1 MPRGTFTFE
10 GRRHDV
16 TAATEKE
23 LAAKIALRKRDLEEG
38 RKRIEKIMTV
48 QAWSGEFV
56 SAYLEGTM
64 SESTLADHRY
74 RMDNFIL
81 PALGS
86 LRMCDVRQVHC
97 QHAIK
102 ALAGFSED
110 RIKKAHNTMLR
121 MFGAGEANGLVIKN
135 PASGIKLPDGRE
147 NGTHRPITDA
157 ERETTLRVA
166 ETHRCGIWIRLMLY
180 TGIRPQEAAAPQW
193 RHVNT
198 GAAELRIEQARKKT
212 GDAGTPKSKAGTR
225 TVPIPDALL
234 RDLKELRRE
243 PFDYVIKTES
253 GKMMSSTNMSKGWKS
268 FKRDM
273 QIAAGCRI
281 YRNEL
286 IAPYPIADDLVPY
299 CYRHT
304 YCTDLQA
311 AGVPLNVAKYL
322 MGHSDIR
329 MTANIYTHTTGEML
343 KDAKKSIDDYRAR
356 CGKGCGNET
365 ANR

>member
-1 MPRGTFTFE
+1 MPRETFTFE
-10 GRRHDV
+10 GRRYDLI
-16 TAATEKE
+16 AATEKE
-23 LAAKIALRKRDLEEG
+23 LAAKIALKKRDLEEG

-48 QAWSGEFV
+48 RAWSEEFI

-64 SESTLADHRY
+64 SESTLEDHKY
-74 RMDNFIL
+74 RLNNFIL

-110 RIKKAHNTMLR
+110 RIGKAHNTMLR
-121 MFGAGEANGLVIKN
+121 MFEAGEANGLIIKN
-135 PASGIKLPDGRE
+135 PAKGIKLPEGKE
-147 NGTHRPITDA
+147 NGTHRSITDA
-157 ERETTLRVA
+157 EREITLRVA
-166 ETHRCGIWIRLMLY
+166 ETHRYGLWIKLMLY
-180 TGIRPQEAAAPQW
+180 TGIRPQEAAALQW
-193 RHVNT
+193 RHADLKKT
-198 GAAELRIEQARKKT
+198 ELRIEQARKKK
-212 GDAGTPKSKAGTR
+212 GGIGAPKSNAGNR
-225 TVPIPDALL
+225 TIPIPDALL
-234 RDLKELRRE
+234 CELKELRRE
-243 PFDYVIKTES
+243 PFDYVVKTKS
-253 GKMMSSTNMSKGWKS
+253 GKMMSSTNMSKGWKN
-268 FKRDM
+268 FKREM
-273 QIAAGCRI
+273 QIAAGCKT

-329 MTANIYTHTTGEML
+329 MTANIYTHTTDEML
-343 KDAKKSIDDYRAR
+343 KNAKKSIDDYRS
-356 CGKGCGNET
+356 GCGEGCGSK
-365 ANR
+365 AGNR